1 MKSLFLH
8 LFLLAIALTMILPFA
23 YMVSTSLLI
32 RYSESSIGFEWQELT
47 FENYRLILRSYNFLR
62 YFGNSSVVVTVT
74 CILNALVS
82 SMAGYGFAKKS
93 FPLRNVIFFILLIT
107 LMIPSQVIMVPL
119 YLMMSRAR
127 LLNTYFA
134 LVMPL
139 ITPFGTFLMRQFI
152 QELPDELIQAA
163 VIDGAR
169 ESAIFARI
177 VLPMSRS
184 ALVAL
189 TIFTFITAWN
199 SFLWPLI
206 ATTSDSMRT
215 IILGLSVLKGNYST
229 NYGLVMAGAA
239 LTFLPP
245 FIVYL
250 LLQKRFVEGVTLS
263 GIKG

>member
-1 MKSLFLH
+1 MKKIFLNIC
-8 LFLLAIALTMILPFA
+8 LLAIALIMIAPFL
-23 YMVSTSLLI
+23 YMTSTSLLI
-32 RYSESSIGFEWQELT
+32 RYSESSIGFHWRELT
-47 FENYRLILRSYNFLR
+47 LGNYRLILRSYNFLK
-62 YFGNSSVVVTVT
+62 YFRNSMIVVVAT
-74 CILNALVS
+74 CIINALVS
-82 SMAGYGFAKKS
+82 SMAGYGFAKKR
-93 FPLRNVIFFILLIT
+93 FLLRNTIFFVLLIT

-119 YLMMSRAR
+119 YLMLTKAH

-139 ITPFGTFLMRQFI
+139 ITPFGAFLMRQFI

-163 VIDGAR
+163 VIDGAT
-169 ESAIFARI
+169 EKTIFIRI
-177 VLPMSRS
+177 ILPMSRS
-184 ALVAL
+184 ALIAL

-206 ATTSDSMRT
+206 VTTSDSMRT

-229 NYGLVMAGAA
+229 NYGLVMAGAV

-263 GIKG
+263 GVKG